1 MMLKKLASVLTLVCA
16 MGTAALAQDP
26 SELVFIF
33 QKQKDPAKIQS
44 DADKVAAFVGKEV
57 GLPVKAVVP
66 GDYSASVQALVSKK
80 ADFAYVSSMPFLL
93 ARRDGG
99 ATLLLAEVRKGA
111 DGVEKTNYNSIFV
124 VPKDSKLQ
132 SVADLVKDA
141 KQQRMVF
148 TSPTSTS
155 GYLMAYSRLVNE
167 GLLKPKQDPREVFA
181 SVAFG
186 GGYTQ
191 ALEQLLAGRGDV
203 AAVSDYVLEGPRV
216 DTYLKPEQR
225 EKLRILDRTPGVPTH
240 LIAARAGL
248 SDGLKAK
255 MKAALMKLAT
265 EQPEVLADVYGAT
278 KFAEVNEDEHVKKAI
293 EAVEQSGV
301 AIEGLAK

>member
-1 MMLKKLASVLTLVCA
+1 MLKKLASVLTLVCA